1 MTDKQIADFI
11 AAWSTEFVTRLADL
25 ENQLNKRVLFIQEN
39 IFDALL
45 EQIRDRLDI
54 TDGRIERTAANIQRV
69 NRFGATFD
77 IMKRAAIARELRNFA
92 AEVVDVAN
100 FSAAYFEEMDFGV
113 KRSQVESALDLVRA
127 TIGISKDGAILP
139 GSYLERLG
147 TAAEVRE
154 EIRAYVVNA
163 INSRAAYSDFTKG
176 FAQLVKGGKDVDGAY
191 LRYWR
196 QYAYD
201 TFNQTHEIVNGAL
214 AEDLKLKY
222 FIYQGSVIDNTRDF
236 CRKKAG
242 KVFSTDEALKLW
254 PNDPALI
261 DKKTKAQY
269 RPLIDRGRYN
279 CRHFLTYISEATAK
293 KLRPDL

>member
-1 MTDKQIADFI
+1 MTDKQIAEFI
-11 AAWSTEFVTRLADL
+11 ASWSAEFISRLTDL
-25 ENQLNKRVLFIQEN
+25 EDRMPRRASYIQDS
-39 IFDALL
+39 IFNSISA
-45 EQIRDRLDI
+45 QMRDRLLLTEGKID
-54 TDGRIERTAANIQRV
+54 RTAVNIQRV
-69 NRFGATFD
+69 NRFAATFN
-77 IMKRAAIARELRNFA
+77 AIQNRTVARELRNFA
-92 AEVVDVAN
+92 SEIVDVAN
-100 FSAAYFEEMDFGV
+100 FSAAYFEEMDFGA
-113 KRSQVESALDLVRA
+113 KRAQVEAAIDLVRA
-127 TIGISKDGAILP
+127 TIGINKDGAILP

-154 EIRAYVVNA
+154 EIRAYVVNS
-163 INSRAAYSDFTKG
+163 INSQAAYSDFASG
-176 FAQLVKGGKDVDGAY
+176 LAQLIKGSKDVDGAY

-214 AEDLKLKY
+214 AEDLNLKY
-222 FIYQGSVIDNTRDF
+222 FIYQGSIIDNTRDF

-242 KVFSTDEALKLW
+242 KVFSTEEALRMW
-254 PNDPALI
+254 PNDPTLI